1 MSQIRQRISDDIKT
15 AMKAKDKVRLDTL
28 RLVKAE
34 IIKKETASGAGEM
47 DEAGLIQMLQTMKK
61 QRMDS
66 IDQFKKG
73 GRDDL
78 AAKEQAEVEIIET
91 LLPAQLS
98 DDELNQI
105 VADTAAEIGAD
116 GPKSMGPLM
125 KALKEKIAGRA
136 DGKRISQA
144 VKTHLN

>member
-78 AAKEQAEVEIIET
+78 AAKDPGLGV
-91 LLPAQLS
+91 
-98 DDELNQI
+98 
-105 VADTAAEIGAD
+105 
-116 GPKSMGPLM
+116 
-125 KALKEKIAGRA
+125 R
-136 DGKRISQA
+136 
-144 VKTHLN
+144 HLQDK